1 MRHIKGMLMFL
12 VLFLLIGNVSA
23 DDAYEVTL
31 TVLRPDTT
39 DYDNTTWSKYDTIT
53 VDKDERVVSIYK
65 IMVEDIALSS
75 ETAVIEVIE
84 DGERIVIF
92 IKVGESE
99 VFEFEDSESPP
110 IKIKVESIEE
120 GGFSSDS
127 AASSDDDV
135 VRIWVAPN
143 SLDELCLT
151 KDVSTPDSYNPS
163 EFGKT
168 SGWSGSGSIE
178 YVVLY
183 IERVQDVNGITI
195 TIDGGDWDEIRV
207 DDNDKRKFEL
217 NENAVYTITVDY
229 EEEDVWGGVKDATE
243 IYKLSITGL
252 LYGTNT
258 GSSGNPL
265 TTTTTY
271 EDRIVESFNGE
282 INKYVIVETKSKGT
296 WEEVDGAVIKLDGET
311 TSGTFSWKIKFDN
324 AGTHK
329 VGFVETDGS
338 SGYYRFLIKENTPA
352 PAATTV
358 AASQTSSDDTSSSGT
373 AVLILGAFIL
383 IGAAGIFLNKKNRD
397 KKGGNNGNVRT
408 SPELQT

>member
-1 MRHIKGMLMFL
+1 MRHIKGMLMVL
-12 VLFLLIGNVSA
+12 VLFLLIGNASA

-31 TVLRPDTT
+31 TILRPDTT
-39 DYDNTTWSKYDTIT
+39 DYDNTSWSKYDTIT
-53 VDKDERVVSIYK
+53 VDKDERVVSIYN

-99 VFEFEDSESPP
+99 IFEFEDSDSPP
-110 IKIKVESIEE
+110 IKIKVDSIEE
-120 GGFSSDS
+120 AGLNSNS
-127 AASSDDDV
+127 AATSDDDV

-143 SLDELCLT
+143 NLDELSLT
-151 KDVSTPDSYNPS
+151 KDASTPDSYDPS

-178 YVVLY
+178 YVILY
-183 IERVQDVNGITI
+183 IERVQDVDGITI
-195 TIDGGDWDEIRV
+195 TINGGDWDEIRI

-229 EEEDVWGGVKDATE
+229 DEEDVWGGVKEATE
-243 IYKLSITGL
+243 IYKLSVVGL

-258 GSSGNPL
+258 GSTGNPL
-265 TTTTTY
+265 TTSTTY
-271 EDRIVESFNGE
+271 EERTLESFNGN
-282 INKYVIVETKSKGT
+282 INKYIIVETKTQGV
-296 WEEVDGAVIKLDGET
+296 WEEIDGAVTKADGET
-311 TSGTFSWKIKFDN
+311 TSGTFSWKIKFDS
-324 AGTHK
+324 AGIHK
-329 VGFVETDGS
+329 VGFKETDGS
-338 SGYYRFLIKENTPA
+338 SGYYRFLVKEDTPA

-358 AASQTSSDDTSSSGT
+358 TASQTTSDNTSSSGT
-373 AVLILGAFIL
+373 AVLILGALIL
-383 IGAAGIFLNKKNRD
+383 LGATGIFINKKNRD
-397 KKGGNNGNVRT
+397 KKGRNNGNIRT